1 MAKYEARIMYA
12 TPTPG
17 LAEVEPSTLYNPS
30 VVSGVGVVQ
39 DPAEL
44 YGDMHKYLAAE
55 GEGAPC
61 TRLWHHL
68 CNLGNLCCIELGAWC
83 LRAHC
88 GSCMCACTN
97 AWQPVESCRRH
108 QRWRLCRDRVDSAPT
123 TYHIRSCRRRLYL
136 QHLLSAR
143 QSQDES
149 GSCLASFTRLLN
161 LLPT

>member
-55 GEGAPC
+55 GEYLAMHSDAEQR
-61 TRLWHHL
+61 TQ
-68 CNLGNLCCIELGAWC
+68 C
-83 LRAHC
+83 LPA
-88 GSCMCACTN
+88 
-97 AWQPVESCRRH
+97 
-108 QRWRLCRDRVDSAPT
+108 DS
-123 TYHIRSCRRRLYL
+123 
-136 QHLLSAR
+136 
-143 QSQDES
+143 E
-149 GSCLASFTRLLN
+149 
-161 LLPT
+161 

>member
-55 GEGAPC
+55 GEYLAMP
-61 TRLWHHL
+61 TDTLPRTSAWLLTASEWLDTPIIRWMEVLEDMHQRLAA
-68 CNLGNLCCIELGAWC
+68 EGAWLAVMHSMTTCC
-83 LRAHC
+83 L
-88 GSCMCACTN
+88 
-97 AWQPVESCRRH
+97 
-108 QRWRLCRDRVDSAPT
+108 
-123 TYHIRSCRRRLYL
+123 
-136 QHLLSAR
+136 
-143 QSQDES
+143 
-149 GSCLASFTRLLN
+149 
-161 LLPT
+161 

>member
-55 GEGAPC
+55 GE
-61 TRLWHHL
+61 HL
-68 CNLGNLCCIELGAWC
+68 AMQTE
-83 LRAHC
+83 H
-88 GSCMCACTN
+88 SCA
-97 AWQPVESCRRH
+97 V
-108 QRWRLCRDRVDSAPT
+108 
-123 TYHIRSCRRRLYL
+123 
-136 QHLLSAR
+136 QHLIADSEWVA
-143 QSQDES
+143 
-149 GSCLASFTRLLN
+149 G
-161 LLPT
+161 